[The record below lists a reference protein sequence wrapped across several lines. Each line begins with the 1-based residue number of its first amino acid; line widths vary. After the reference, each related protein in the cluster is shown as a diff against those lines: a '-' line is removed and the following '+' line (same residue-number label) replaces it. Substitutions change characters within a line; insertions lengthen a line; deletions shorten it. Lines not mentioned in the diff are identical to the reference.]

1 MKNKDIVIYNNFLPT
16 VNIDGW
22 YFLRKKRGEFMTNEQ
37 LVEEIKNG
45 HSVTENMQLLY
56 ENNLPLIKR
65 YIKKYTAYEDAEDL
79 LQEAY
84 FGLFEAV
91 KHYETSENVLFMS
104 YAKYWINQAV
114 HRYIENCGSTVRIPS
129 HRKQTIIR
137 YKKTVQALEQELN
150 REPTD
155 KEIADIMRVP
165 VEVIPEIKLQLKGV
179 SSLDAT
185 LADDD
190 SMSLCDTIQADY
202 SLENDVTDKIYE
214 EHAKNALWGIVER
227 FTTDRENEI
236 IKEYYAKNK
245 SMPQIAKEKGMT
257 FQNVRTIKDKGLRK
271 LRYGRAKREILDKM
285 EVVISGVYRSGKSN
299 YKTHN
304 FTSNVEYIA
313 IRRAELEHELE
324 KCKKI
329 IENAFAD
336 RQRNLDGILQQNYNM
351 L

>member
-1 MKNKDIVIYNNFLPT
+1 
-16 VNIDGW
+16 
-22 YFLRKKRGEFMTNEQ
+22 MTNEH

-65 YIKKYTAYEDAEDL
+65 YIKKYTAYEDMEDL

-84 FGLFEAV
+84 FGLLEAV

-104 YAKYWINQAV
+104 YASYWIKQAV
-114 HRYIENCGSTVRIPS
+114 QRYIENCGSAVRIPAQ
-129 HRKQTIIR
+129 RKQMMIR
-137 YKKTVQALEQELN
+137 YKKTVRDLEQKLN
-150 REPTD
+150 RTPTD
-155 KEIADIMRVP
+155 EEIADMMRVP
-165 VEVIPEIKLQLKGV
+165 EELLPELKIQMQGV
-179 SSLDAT
+179 SSLDAP

-190 SMSLCDTIQADY
+190 SLSLCDTVQADY

-214 EHAKNALWGIVER
+214 EHAKNVLWGIVER

-245 SMPQIAKEKGMT
+245 SMPQIAKERGMS
-257 FQNVRTIKDKGLRK
+257 FQKVRTIKDKGLRK
-271 LRYGRAKREILDKM
+271 LRYGQAKRELLDKI
-285 EVVISGVYRSGKSN
+285 EVVESGVYRSGKSN
-299 YKTHN
+299 YKTNN
-304 FTSNVEYIA
+304 FTSKVEYIA
-313 IRRAELEHELE
+313 IRRAELEHEVE
-324 KCKKI
+324 RCKKI

-336 RQRNLDGILQQNYNM
+336 RQRNLDGIIRQNYNM